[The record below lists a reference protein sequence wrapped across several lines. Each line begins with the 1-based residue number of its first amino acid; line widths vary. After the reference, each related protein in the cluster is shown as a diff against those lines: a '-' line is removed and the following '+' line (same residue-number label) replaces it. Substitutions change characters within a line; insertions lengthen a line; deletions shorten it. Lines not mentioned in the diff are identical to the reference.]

1 MKRIRYRGRAGMT
14 GPAKILAESF
24 KFEKEFFVESIFRGE
39 QWEIFERGK
48 V

>member
-14 GPAKILAESF
+14 GPAKLFAESF

-39 QWEIFERGK
+39 KWKFLKGK